1 MPWIQVTLSSDEEH
15 ARPLGDVLMANG
27 AQAVT
32 YKDGKDAPIFEP
44 GPGEVQL
51 WDHTLVTGLFDASL
65 DTSALIKRLGQVKY
79 LGQDFPY
86 KVDQLED
93 KDWEREW
100 MDNFKPIQFAPNLW
114 VVPSWHDAPNPAAAN
129 ILLDPGMAF
138 GTGTHP
144 TTAMCLTWLAE
155 QDLQGKTVV
164 DFGCG
169 SGILG
174 IAALKLGAARC
185 VGIDIDKQAL
195 IATRDN
201 AARNGVAER
210 FEAYLPSEQPTL
222 NADVVVA
229 NVLAG
234 PLQDL
239 APIIL
244 DYVGPQGLLSMSG
257 ILSRQSDAVMAAY
270 RPQIQFAEI
279 TESDEWV
286 MLNGQR
292 VSA

>member
-1 MPWIQVTLSSDEEH
+1 MPWIQLTLSSDEAH
-15 ARPLGDVLMANG
+15 ARQLGDVLIANG

-32 YKDGKDAPIFEP
+32 YRDGKDAPIFEP
-44 GPGEVQL
+44 GPGEIQL
-51 WDHTLVTGLFDASL
+51 WDHTLVTGLFDAAHDMRGL
-65 DTSALIKRLGQVKY
+65 VKRLEQVKY
-79 LGQDFPY
+79 LGKGFAFKTDP
-86 KVDQLED
+86 LED

-100 MDNFKPIQFAPNLW
+100 MDNFKPIQFASNLW
-114 VVPSWHDAPNPAAAN
+114 VVPSWHQAPDPSAAN

-144 TTAMCLTWLAE
+144 TTALCLSWLAK
-155 QDLQGKTVV
+155 QDLAGKTVV

-185 VGIDIDKQAL
+185 VGIDIDRQAL
-195 IATRDN
+195 IATREN
-201 AARNGVAER
+201 AER
-210 FEAYLPSEQPTL
+210 NDVGDKFEVYLPSEQPTMA
-222 NADVVVA
+222 ADIVVA

-234 PLQDL
+234 PLQEL
-239 APIIL
+239 SSVIL
-244 DYVGPQGLLSMSG
+244 GYVGEHGYLCMSG
-257 ILSRQSDAVMAAY
+257 ILSRQADDVMDAYQPAIAFNPV
-270 RPQIQFAEI
+270 
-279 TESDEWV
+279 TEQDEWV

>member
-1 MPWIQVTLSSDEEH
+1 MPWIQLTLSSDEAH
-15 ARPLGDVLMANG
+15 ARALGDVLMANG

-32 YKDGKDAPIFEP
+32 YRDGKDAPIFEP

-51 WDHTLVTGLFDASL
+51 WDHTLVTGLFDA
-65 DTSALIKRLGQVKY
+65 DYNMPALIKRLRQVKY
-79 LGQDFPY
+79 LGTDFNY
-86 KVDQLED
+86 KTDPLED

-114 VVPSWHDAPNPAAAN
+114 VVPSWHEAPDASAAN

-144 TTAMCLTWLAE
+144 TTALCLQWLAE
-155 QDLQGKTVV
+155 QDLAGKTVV

-185 VGIDIDKQAL
+185 VGIDIDRQAL
-195 IATRDN
+195 IATVDN
-201 AARNGVAER
+201 AKRNNVADR
-210 FEAYLPSEQPTL
+210 FEVYLPSEQPHMQ
-222 NADVVVA
+222 ADVVVA

-234 PLQDL
+234 PLQEL
-239 APIIL
+239 AAVIL
-244 DYVGPQGLLSMSG
+244 GYVGAPGSIAMSG
-257 ILSRQSDAVMAAY
+257 ILSRQAEAVMAAY
-270 RPQIQFAEI
+270 TPDIRFAPLREQ
-279 TESDEWV
+279 DEWV
-286 MLNGQR
+286 LLHGTSKN
-292 VSA
+292 S